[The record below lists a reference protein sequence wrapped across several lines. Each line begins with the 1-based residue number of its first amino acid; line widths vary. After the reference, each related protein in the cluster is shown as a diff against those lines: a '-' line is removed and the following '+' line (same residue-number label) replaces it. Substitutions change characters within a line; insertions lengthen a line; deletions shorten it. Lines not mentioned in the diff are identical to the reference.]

1 MSVLETDIIDYIYLD
16 DDAQTPVL
24 VVSDPLTWKPPEDER
39 HLNVL
44 REKLNAQIAF
54 VETGQI
60 KGVWPR
66 YAGGAVRV
74 EVVARCPLNELAA
87 HFYVVAREVMS
98 TANMDLRFQLLD
110 A

>member
-16 DDAQTPVL
+16 EDAETPVL

-39 HLNVL
+39 HLDVL
-44 REKLNAQIAF
+44 RDKLNAQIAF
-54 VETGQI
+54 VETGQL

-66 YAGGAVRV
+66 YAGGFVRV
-74 EVVARCPLNELAA
+74 EVVARCPLSGPAA
-87 HFYVVAREVMS
+87 HFYFVARQVMS